1 MKDMSKI
8 NINDIEEDF
17 EDEDDVDAT
26 DHEDRV
32 SRRQKN
38 WTRRKIEYLTER
50 KKLREMLYTDDSYW
64 GD

>member
-1 MKDMSKI
+1 MSKI

-32 SRRQKN
+32 SRWQKN

>member
-1 MKDMSKI
+1 MSKV
-8 NINDIEEDF
+8 NINDVEYDF
-17 EDEDDVDAT
+17 EDEDEADGT
-26 DHEDRV
+26 DHVDRI

-38 WTRRKIEYLTER
+38 QARRKIEYLTER